1 MAQPTES
8 ARAQD
13 YAQKQAEHHATNGG
27 TTSALES
34 FISKVGAL
42 LLNRVELL
50 LLEARSAKHTV
61 WASVILSLLGVLSVF
76 MASLFTLLLIIL
88 VVPESWRIYLLG
100 GLALFFVLFALLAF
114 GWVRRAVRT
123 PWFGS
128 SMGAVKDDWQ
138 TLTTQQAPIQTTERQ
153 SAQERAHE

>member
-1 MAQPTES
+1 MAQSTES
-8 ARAQD
+8 DEARD
-13 YAQKQAEHHATNGG
+13 HAANGG

-34 FISKVGAL
+34 FISKVSAL

-50 LLEARSAKHTV
+50 LFEVRSAKHTV

-100 GLALFFVLFALLAF
+100 GFALFFVLFALLAF

-153 SAQERAHE
+153 SAQERIHE